1 MKAISGPD
9 LKAVDALD
17 AVFAGKEETSSW
29 ATHSCVSSWVERPRT
44 RDGLHQ
50 CAPTFVH
57 MAGRTR
63 RQIFDSYG
71 GVFTRFALTP
81 RRKQQQRRIRTK
93 HSKTRTSVRRE
104 GTMNEKSHR
113 NFRTH
118 VGNPVLLFL
127 VLILGLIVGQDSA
140 TAQTTTISTPAY
152 QLISQRVVA
161 NQTSFYVYFDQDSGF
176 NHAFPSGFFASP
188 GNLGS
193 IHIDTGCIDDP
204 TTANGCSTNPNVLD
218 RVHGTVMRVSF
229 DPQTPG
235 NFAGVNI
242 EEPENWGVLQTGAG
256 YDLRGAN
263 NVILDVRSPDGA
275 GVQFGVGGC
284 NTSFMTLPSTWT
296 TLTIALDSLNC
307 TPNLSDVH
315 ILFAIATNDLHAP
328 SGATALLDNIRF
340 DPVPTSHQSALG
352 FPLGSQTFGVLPQQS
367 APIPSDQVLRNLTTI
382 YESSLTELVLLARGT
397 TQDLVNARLIAD
409 TFDYALNHDNH
420 GDPLPS
426 APNGSVGLH
435 NGYENGDI
443 ALFNDQQ
450 PPKEGKAGDI
460 QLAGFT
466 ATVLCAPSGF
476 CLVLDGATGGNN
488 AFAILALVACF
499 EQFGDVRYLND
510 AVTIGNWIV
519 GNLTDASG
527 TGYGGYFVGYP
538 DMGVPPPKPL
548 QTGKSVENNA
558 DIFAAFTA
566 LATVESELGNPS
578 AAANWT
584 VAANVAGDFVM
595 QMFDSTKGSFNAGTV
610 PVGTASGLGIC
621 PNGPQNGNDIVNTC
635 QFLDANT
642 FTTLAMAG
650 APRYASQIDW
660 RKPIQFVLANFAQT
674 VTAAGQT
681 YQGFDIVQ
689 NPDSGPNGIA
699 WEFTGQTI
707 EAMRYVDSV
716 YSDTGFES
724 PAGGYLAQVAQ
735 AQISA
740 PFGDTQGLV
749 ASTLAGGDTLP
760 PIQQCLDTPYQCI
773 AERVG
778 LAATAWAIIS
788 EQELNVFSPFPT
800 AILSPNSVTFA
811 SQPVGTTS
819 PAQIITL
826 SNTGNITLAIA
837 NITANGDFNQTNDCG
852 TALASAG
859 TCTISMTFTP
869 TAPGT
874 SMGRLTITDNSNG
887 AAGSTQTVSLTG
899 TGIEA
904 TMSLSATSLS
914 FGSQVLNTT
923 SAAKTVTITNTG
935 TAPLNVTSVTASG
948 DYAPVST
955 CSNPVNSG
963 GTCKVKVTFT
973 PTAVGTRTGTVTI
986 VGNASNSPQTIN
998 LTGKGMVAAALSPTN
1013 VNFGSVAEG
1022 TTSAGKTITLTNN
1035 Q

>member
-1 MKAISGPD
+1 
-9 LKAVDALD
+9 
-17 AVFAGKEETSSW
+17 
-29 ATHSCVSSWVERPRT
+29 
-44 RDGLHQ
+44 
-50 CAPTFVH
+50 
-57 MAGRTR
+57 
-63 RQIFDSYG
+63 
-71 GVFTRFALTP
+71 
-81 RRKQQQRRIRTK
+81 
-93 HSKTRTSVRRE
+93 
-104 GTMNEKSHR
+104 MNEKSHW

-127 VLILGLIVGQDSA
+127 VLILGLIVGHDSA
-140 TAQTTTISTPAY
+140 TAQTTAISTPAY
-152 QLISQRVVA
+152 RLIGQRVVA

-188 GNLGS
+188 GNLGT

-204 TTANGCSTNPNVLD
+204 TAANGCSTSPNVLD

-229 DPQTPG
+229 APQTPG

-242 EEPENWGVLQTGAG
+242 EEPENWGVLQTGVG
-256 YDLRGAN
+256 YDLLGAN

-275 GVQFGVGGC
+275 SVQFGVAGC

-296 TLTIALDSLNC
+296 TVTIALDSLSC

-340 DPVPTSHQSALG
+340 DPVPTNHQSALG
-352 FPLGSQTFGVLPQQS
+352 FPLGNQTFGVLPQQS

-382 YESSLTELVLLARGT
+382 YESALTELVLLARGT
-397 TQDLVNARLIAD
+397 TQDRVNAHLIAD
-409 TFDYALNHDNH
+409 TLDYALKHDNH

-460 QLAGFT
+460 RLAGFT

-488 AFAILALVACF
+488 AFAILALVAAF
-499 EQFGDVRYLND
+499 EQFGDARYLND

-519 GNLTDASG
+519 GNLTDTSG

-566 LATVESELGNPS
+566 LARVESQLGNPS

-584 VAANVAGDFVM
+584 AAANVAGDFVM
-595 QMFDSTKGSFNAGTV
+595 QMFDSTQGSFNAGTV
-610 PVGTASGLGIC
+610 PVGTTSGSGIC
-621 PNGPQNGNDIVNTC
+621 PDGALKGSDIINTC
-635 QFLDANT
+635 EFLDSNT

-660 RKPIQFVLANFAQT
+660 RKPIQFVLDNFAQT
-674 VTAAGQT
+674 VTAAGLT

-699 WEFTGQTI
+699 WEFTGQAI

-724 PAGGYLAQVAQ
+724 PAEGYLAQIAQ
-735 AQISA
+735 AQKYA

-749 ASTLAGGDTLP
+749 ASILESGDTLP
-760 PIQQCLDTPYQCI
+760 PIQQCLDTPFQCI
-773 AERVG
+773 PERVG
-778 LAATAWAIIS
+778 LAATAWAILS
-788 EQELNVFSPFPT
+788 EQKLNVFSPFPT
-800 AILSPNSVTFA
+800 AILSPHSV
-811 SQPVGTTS
+811 
-819 PAQIITL
+819 
-826 SNTGNITLAIA
+826 N
-837 NITANGDFNQTNDCG
+837 
-852 TALASAG
+852 
-859 TCTISMTFTP
+859 
-869 TAPGT
+869 
-874 SMGRLTITDNSNG
+874 
-887 AAGSTQTVSLTG
+887 
-899 TGIEA
+899 
-904 TMSLSATSLS
+904 
-914 FGSQVLNTT
+914 FGSVVEGTT
-923 SAAKTVTITNTG
+923 SAAKTFTLTNSQNAALTNINVSTSSTDYTQKNTCGTSINPGKKCTIT
-935 TAPLNVTSVTASG
+935 
-948 DYAPVST
+948 
-955 CSNPVNSG
+955 
-963 GTCKVKVTFT
+963 VTFT
-973 PTAVGTRTGTVTI
+973 PSIIGTDDATLSVSDS
-986 VGNASNSPQTIN
+986 ASNSPQTAA
-998 LTGKGMVAAALSPTN
+998 LTGKGMAPVTLTPTN
-1013 VNFGSVAEG
+1013 ATFVSEKVGAISPAKVF
-1022 TTSAGKTITLTNN
+1022 TLTNYLSTTLN
-1035 Q
+1035 NIAITPSGDFHVPSTTCGTTLAAKGKCTIDVVFQPTATGTRTGKLSVSDSAMNNPQTSQLTGTGK